1 MNKLF
6 NHLTEGFANLVLG
19 PSHLPFF
26 VKKIIFVFVL
36 FVIILFVANR
46 LQNGWINLAQIIHGT
61 SHDTMEGFLMIKFL
75 KLASYKNFKFSLN
88 FENTRNFFFKSENIF
103 SFCFIKFAKRKVQN

>member
-1 MNKLF
+1 
-6 NHLTEGFANLVLG
+6 LTEGFANLVLG

-46 LQNGWINLAQIIHGT
+46 LQNGWTDLAQIIHGT
-61 SHDTMEGFLMIKFL
+61 SHDTTEGFLMIKFL
-75 KLASYKNFKFSLN
+75 KISFLQKF
-88 FENTRNFFFKSENIF
+88 
-103 SFCFIKFAKRKVQN
+103 